1 MDDSERLAHDLANAV
16 TIALANVEGM
26 SDGIVEPTAQRL
38 EAVAESLRRAR
49 DLIAQLRA
57 RDARS

>member
-26 SDGIVEPTAQRL
+26 SDGIVQPTPQRL